1 MKAEVVDRVEDP
13 VDIEEPD
20 PSPLDGH
27 LPRGSRRELIDARD
41 RNEFRHHLC
50 DLIVQEGQMTER
62 LKDAIQKLKDGE
74 EGAMGYILAW
84 AMGVPVSV
92 LFLIFLLRGCR

>member
-1 MKAEVVDRVEDP
+1 
-13 VDIEEPD
+13 
-20 PSPLDGH
+20 
-27 LPRGSRRELIDARD
+27 
-41 RNEFRHHLC
+41 
-50 DLIVQEGQMTER
+50 MTER